1 MEAISGA
8 HLTHQKKRKE
18 RGGKASPF
26 PFLIDTIISINTIDF
41 FGSFAKCLISINY
54 EQKKLLKSQITT
66 PLFPNNYPP
75 FPK

>member
-26 PFLIDTIISINTIDF
+26 PFLIDTIISINTIGF
-41 FGSFAKCLISINY
+41 LGTLAKY
-54 EQKKLLKSQITT
+54 
-66 PLFPNNYPP
+66 LF
-75 FPK
+75 